1 MVELRGTM
9 RRNIVLEILVREFF
23 AKRILL
29 KESQCDKISS
39 WIFYLIWDYY
49 GLYCLTLL

>member
-1 MVELRGTM
+1 MKKHCPG
-9 RRNIVLEILVREFF
+9 NISEGVWL
-23 AKRILL
+23 ILL

-49 GLYCLTLL
+49 GLYCLILL